1 MRETRRESLRASPDG
16 PSAGG
21 GTDEAAGPGG
31 ERGRGGGGEG
41 TDGTHDDGGGPAGS
55 RAAGWERRS
64 PRGAGRFRGR
74 PVGVTV
80 KRGTEAGLG
89 RGGKRVTSSSGRRGC
104 CSFAS
109 VSCPESF
116 PRFEA

>member
-1 MRETRRESLRASPDG
+1 MRASPDG

-21 GTDEAAGPGG
+21 RTDEAAGPGG

-64 PRGAGRFRGR
+64 PRGAGEVSG
-74 PVGVTV
+74 
-80 KRGTEAGLG
+80 EAGRCHCEERDGG
-89 RGGKRVTSSSGRRGC
+89 RAGERGKAGHVQPRSEGLLLFRFGLLSRIVSS
-104 CSFAS
+104 
-109 VSCPESF
+109 V
-116 PRFEA
+116 